1 MNDARVR
8 RADQIALTASH
19 SFSENLFGYL
29 LIRVAKQDRPALV
42 GFLEA
47 SERW

>member
-1 MNDARVR
+1 MNDTRVR
-8 RADQIALTASH
+8 VADQIAPTASY
-19 SFSENLFGYL
+19 SFTDNLCGYL
-29 LIRVAKQDRPALV
+29 LIRVAKQDRPPQA